1 MYGFQGRCGEYVE
14 GLEIHP
20 GQIHFPCP
28 KICKGVT
35 VSEDDV
41 RGLQE
46 DLCDDC
52 DEGKDKN

>member
-1 MYGFQGRCGEYVE
+1 MYGFRGRCGEYVE

-28 KICKGVT
+28 KYCKGVT
-35 VSEDDV
+35 VSEEDV
-41 RGLQE
+41 KRLQE

-52 DEGKDKN
+52 EDGDSDG